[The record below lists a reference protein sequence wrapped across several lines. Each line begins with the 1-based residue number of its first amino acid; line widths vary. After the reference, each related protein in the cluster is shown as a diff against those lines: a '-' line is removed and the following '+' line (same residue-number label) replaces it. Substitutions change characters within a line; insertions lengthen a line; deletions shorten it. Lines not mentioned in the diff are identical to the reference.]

1 MKKCF
6 ALFLV
11 LTISLFT
18 LGGCASR
25 DDAAANGPP
34 EPSTSVTD
42 PAENN
47 EPNEEAQNQPDEN
60 GPATE
65 TPSQSGEGPEEPEEI
80 AGIIAMTSD
89 FTSRFSF
96 TVVSINSETGE
107 QQEISSFS
115 IPSVTD
121 DSQYMTPNDY
131 AYYYASARQWLS
143 ADFDK
148 VAATRVALDTGE
160 RRAGWFTTNGEFFDV
175 TETLGLSAQSDFDTP
190 VRHYAVGFADGYFVY
205 TAESDSGDAVYYSVP
220 VENITPEAV
229 QKMNA
234 LENVAP
240 DMEAVFNYDY
250 ALSDWVDDTH
260 CLVDNR
266 HDSEWNRKTENLLFD
281 VTTGEATSYVPG
293 DARYS
298 WSGVVS
304 PDGAN
309 VAFLSSPKGGTEL
322 PSLYVMPLAGGDPV
336 KVEAELGFTKR
347 GGVPGCVQFPTVGE
361 VCTTLLDWR

>member
-1 MKKCF
+1 MRNRII
-6 ALFLV
+6 ALV
-11 LTISLFT
+11 LCAGMLL
-18 LGGCASR
+18 LGGCAS
-25 DDAAANGPP
+25 DGGTTGSPP
-34 EPSTSVTD
+34 ESAAGNPSPSVETEI
-42 PAENN
+42 P
-47 EPNEEAQNQPDEN
+47 PEE
-60 GPATE
+60 
-65 TPSQSGEGPEEPEEI
+65 SGEPISEPEDPVEADDPEEI
-80 AGIIAMTSD
+80 AGIIAMTTD

-96 TVVSINSETGE
+96 TVVSINPETGE

-148 VAATRVALDTGE
+148 VAATRVVLDTGE
-160 RRAGWFTTNGEFFDV
+160 RRAGWFTTDGEFFDV
-175 TETLGLSAQSDFDTP
+175 TEALGLSAQSDFDTP
-190 VRHYAVGFADGYFVY
+190 ARHHAVGFADGYFVY
-205 TAESDSGDAVYYSVP
+205 TAEDDNGDAVYYSVP

-229 QKMNA
+229 LEMNA
-234 LENVAP
+234 LENVVP

-266 HDSEWNRKTENLLFD
+266 HDSEWNRKTESLLFD
-281 VTTGEATSYVPG
+281 ATTGEVASYVPG

-298 WSGVVS
+298 WNGVTS

-336 KVEAELGFTKR
+336 EVEVELGFTKR
-347 GGVPGCVQFPTVGE
+347 GGVPGRVQFPTVGE

>member
-1 MKKCF
+1 MRNRII
-6 ALFLV
+6 ALV
-11 LTISLFT
+11 LCAGMLLLS
-18 LGGCASR
+18 GCVLDTGTTSSPSEPSAGSTSSSVETE
-25 DDAAANGPP
+25 APP
-34 EPSTSVTD
+34 EESGELVSEMDD
-42 PAENN
+42 PAE
-47 EPNEEAQNQPDEN
+47 
-60 GPATE
+60 AT
-65 TPSQSGEGPEEPEEI
+65 EPEEMS
-80 AGIIAMTSD
+80 GIIAMTTD

-96 TVVSINSETGE
+96 TVVSINPETGE

-148 VAATRVALDTGE
+148 VAATRVVLDTGE
-160 RRAGWFTTNGEFFDV
+160 RRAGWFTTDGEFFDV

-190 VRHYAVGFADGYFVY
+190 ARHHAVGFADGYFVY

-234 LENVAP
+234 LEYVAP
-240 DMEAVFNYDY
+240 NMEAVFNYDY
-250 ALSDWVDDTH
+250 ALSDWVDDTR

-266 HDSEWNRKTENLLFD
+266 HDSEWNRKTESLLFD
-281 VTTGEATSYVPG
+281 VTTGEVASYVPG

-298 WSGVVS
+298 WNGVAS
-304 PDGAN
+304 PDGTN
-309 VAFLSSPKGGTEL
+309 VAFLSSPKGGTEP

-347 GGVPGCVQFPTVGE
+347 GGVPGRVQFPTVGE